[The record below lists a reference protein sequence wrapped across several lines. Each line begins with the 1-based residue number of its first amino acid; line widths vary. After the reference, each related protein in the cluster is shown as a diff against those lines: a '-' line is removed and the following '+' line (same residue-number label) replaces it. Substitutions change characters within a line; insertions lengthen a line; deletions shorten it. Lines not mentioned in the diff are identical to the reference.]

1 MILVG
6 IGALLILL
14 GAAGAMVPGRQA
26 RVADVASAVATVGG
40 CGACATAA
48 LRTLSGIPYPTWTW
62 QPTLPGGVWVME
74 LDTLSAWFLLLLA
87 IVGGVATVYGVAYMR
102 RERAHGAVAPVQ
114 AAWATLLTGMV
125 GVLLARSAMLFLL
138 TWEAMAVSAY
148 FLIMF
153 EHGRAEVRRA
163 GLVYLVLTHLGTLG
177 LLVMFLAWGRSASSL
192 TFTDLAA
199 QSPGLPWAGAG
210 ILLLAL
216 FGFGI
221 KAGVFPFHFW
231 LPGAH
236 AAAPSHVSAL
246 LSAVML
252 KMGIYG
258 LLRAVALIGS
268 PPAWWGWTLLG
279 LGLASAVLGVLWAL
293 SQRDIKRALAYSSVE
308 NVGIILLGLGLGA
321 LGTTYHH
328 PAVAQLGY
336 AAALLHALNHA
347 LFKSLLFLGAGAI
360 VQGTDTRAIDRLG
373 GLARRMPGTALA
385 FMTGCIAIAG
395 LPPLNGFVGEWALV
409 RGFLDAGLRGGPL
422 RWTGLGAAGV
432 GLVGALSLACFVRL
446 AGSAFLGQP
455 RARMTAGPTATAAG
469 TPAAVDAWLS
479 PPMGVLAV
487 VCAAIGLAPALAVT
501 FALRVARLVI
511 GAPVPSGVPAEIIE
525 PATRAGLLGALL
537 IVVVAV
543 LWGLRSV
550 RFASAKQA
558 LSATWGCA
566 YAAPTPRMQ
575 YTAASFG
582 APILTAIP
590 LSGDPGRVGPG
601 VREGAGPGD
610 RVMAVVSRS
619 WNRIRA
625 LALAL
630 RPLQRGRVTT
640 YLQYMIW
647 TVLLLLGYLLV
658 AATGGPS

>member
-6 IGALLILL
+6 VGALLIVL
-14 GAAGAMVPGRQA
+14 GAAVAMLPGLGVG
-26 RVADVASAVATVGG
+26 VADGAFAVAVVGG
-40 CGACATAA
+40 CGVSGVAA
-48 LRTLSGIPYPTWTW
+48 VRTLAGIPCPAFVW
-62 QPTLPGGVWVME
+62 QPALPGGAWVME
-74 LDTLSAWFLLLLA
+74 LDALSAWFLLLLA
-87 IVGGVATVYGVAYMR
+87 IVGGVTTVFGVTYMR
-102 RERAHGAVAPVQ
+102 RERAHGPVAPVH
-114 AAWATLLTGMV
+114 AAWAILLAGMI
-125 GVLLARSAMLFLL
+125 GVLVARAAVLFLL

-153 EHGRAEVRRA
+153 EHGRDEVRRS
-163 GLVYLVLTHLGTLG
+163 GFLYLVLTHLGTLG
-177 LLVMFLAWGRSASSL
+177 LLVMFLGWGRSAASFM
-192 TFTDLAA
+192 FTDLAA
-199 QSPGLPWAGAG
+199 QSGSLPWAGAG

-246 LSAVML
+246 LSGVML

-258 LLRAVALIGS
+258 LLRAVALVGP

-321 LGTTYHH
+321 LGTTYRH

-360 VQGTDTRAIDRLG
+360 VRGTHTRAIDRLG
-373 GLARRMPGTALA
+373 GLARRMPRTALA
-385 FMTGCIAIAG
+385 FMVGCIAIAG
-395 LPPLNGFVGEWALV
+395 LPPLNGFVGEWTLV
-409 RGFLDAGLRGGPL
+409 RGFLSAGLAGGPL
-422 RWTGLGAAGV
+422 SWTSLGAAGV

-446 AGSAFLGQP
+446 GGAAFLGQP
-455 RARMTAGPTATAAG
+455 RASVADDPHDA
-469 TPAAVDAWLS
+469 DAWLS
-479 PPMGVLAV
+479 PPMGLLAV
-487 VCAAIGLAPALAVT
+487 VCASIGLAPAMAIAS
-501 FALRVARLVI
+501 ALRVAAHLS
-511 GAPVPSGVPAEIIE
+511 GALDADNTFPGLISS
-525 PATRAGLLGALL
+525 ATRFGLLGALL

-543 LWGLRSV
+543 AWALRRV
-550 RFASAKQA
+550 LSARAKHGTA
-558 LSATWGCA
+558 ATWGCA
-566 YAAPTPRMQ
+566 YSTPSPRMQ
-575 YTAASFG
+575 YTASSFG
-582 APILTAIP
+582 SPILTAIP
-590 LSGDPGRVGPG
+590 VAGSPGLVSTAD
-601 VREGAGPGD
+601 REGTGPGD
-610 RVMAVVSRS
+610 RVSRGVARL
-619 WNRIRA
+619 WGRIQA
-625 LALAL
+625 LALTV

-647 TVLLLLGYLLV
+647 ALLLLLGYLLI
-658 AATGGPS
+658 AGTGGLS